1 MKIPKR
7 IAAESG
13 RYSLVDGIP
22 FLLPVES
29 HHSPALMAA
38 FTIDAAKAAAL
49 LPGSE
54 VHPLTLWRG
63 RGLLLIT
70 VVDYTSTNIG
80 KYIEFSIAIA
90 VTHGSRPAPA
100 LLPVLLRKH
109 YDVGQY
115 VYDLPVSTEISVKGG
130 KGIWGMPKHQ
140 ANLDF
145 RIDSRTVS
153 SQYDLDGQLAMRIT
167 IRRPCWTGLPLR
179 MSAANFCQFRGM
191 LWKSVIYFHGNVG
204 ASVLFPGA
212 ARLLIGDSP
221 RTRPLRDL
229 GIARQPL
236 FTAFFPSS
244 AGVLDDH
251 VEGWFL
257 GFGDPPQTQPEGLAS
272 VAGLGLSQ
280 AWLPP
285 PACDGR
291 QDGRSRPLEPGDQA
305 DGAGQPDAGR

>member
-1 MKIPKR
+1 
-7 IAAESG
+7 
-13 RYSLVDGIP
+13 
-22 FLLPVES
+22 
-29 HHSPALMAA
+29 
-38 FTIDAAKAAAL
+38 
-49 LPGSE
+49 
-54 VHPLTLWRG
+54 
-63 RGLLLIT
+63 
-70 VVDYTSTNIG
+70 
-80 KYIEFSIAIA
+80 
-90 VTHGSRPAPA
+90 
-100 LLPVLLRKH
+100 
-109 YDVGQY
+109 
-115 VYDLPVSTEISVKGG
+115 
-130 KGIWGMPKHQ
+130 
-140 ANLDF
+140 
-145 RIDSRTVS
+145 
-153 SQYDLDGQLAMRIT
+153 
-167 IRRPCWTGLPLR
+167 
-179 MSAANFCQFRGM
+179 
-191 LWKSVIYFHGNVG
+191 VIYFHGNVG